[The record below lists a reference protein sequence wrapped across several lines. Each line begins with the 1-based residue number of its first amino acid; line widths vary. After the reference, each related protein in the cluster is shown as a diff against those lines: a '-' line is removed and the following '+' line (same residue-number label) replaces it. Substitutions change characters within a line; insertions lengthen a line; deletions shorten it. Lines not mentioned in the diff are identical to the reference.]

1 VNSSTDLGKLI
12 LRLTLGILLL
22 LHGLA
27 KLKSGVGF
35 VGSMLASHGLPE
47 SLAYLAYVGEI
58 LAPAALILGIWTRP
72 AALIVVINMLFAIGL
87 VHMKELFTLSPQGGG
102 WALELQGFFL
112 FTALAIVFLGA
123 GRYGLGAP
131 NTRLN

>member
-1 VNSSTDLGKLI
+1 MNSSTDLGKLI

-27 KLKSGVGF
+27 KLKSGVG
-35 VGSMLASHGLPE
+35 GIGGMLASNGLPE
-47 SLAYLAYVGEI
+47 ALAYLVYVGEI

-87 VHMKELFTLSPQGGG
+87 VHMKELFTLDQGGA

-112 FTALAIVFLGA
+112 FTALAIVFLGS

>member
-1 VNSSTDLGKLI
+1 MNSSTDFGKLI

-27 KLKSGVGF
+27 RLKTGVGF
-35 VGSMLASHGLPE
+35 IGSMLASNGLPE
-47 SLAYLAYVGEI
+47 SIAYLVYVGEI

-72 AALIVVINMLFAIGL
+72 AALIVMINMLFAIGL
-87 VHMKELFTLSPQGGG
+87 AHMNELFTLNKTGA
-102 WALELQGFFL
+102 WALELQGLFL
-112 FTALAIVFLGA
+112 FGALAVVFLGA